1 MTTKKRAK
9 QFYFTK
15 NDDDLYNAIQAIP
28 DGERNHEIRR
38 ALRHWFLGGGR
49 NYIPPM
55 RTELETATEQPQKPQ
70 EPDNKEILDKEKL
83 PDDLVSF

>member
-15 NDDDLYNAIQAIP
+15 NDDDLYEAIQAIP

-38 ALRHWFLGGGR
+38 ALRYWFLGGNR
-49 NYIPPM
+49 NYTPQASGQAAEPQ
-55 RTELETATEQPQKPQ
+55 TAQ
-70 EPDNKEILDKEKL
+70 EPTKPDNKEVLDAEVL
-83 PDDLVSF
+83 PDDLISL